1 MAMLARRKA
10 QEAGISEDQARDLI
24 DLIGSDWNSVLRK
37 ARFPKS
43 RNCRNDPSSMS
54 AMPGSRN
61 RSSVQMPL
69 HHASQP
75 SKKTHIRWPAS
86 VFLNGGPQGQ
96 LNQFFT

>member
-43 RNCRNDPSSMS
+43 RN
-54 AMPGSRN
+54 
-61 RSSVQMPL
+61 
-69 HHASQP
+69 
-75 SKKTHIRWPAS
+75 
-86 VFLNGGPQGQ
+86 
-96 LNQFFT
+96 